1 MEYWSWSFDSVRRNE
16 KLKTYGLQLF
26 NEAVQ
31 GKKLVYLYRIKSKA
45 KDNDA

>member
-31 GKKLVYLYRIKSKA
+31 GKKTGVFISYQIKSER
-45 KDNDA
+45 